1 MIRHPQLR
9 VDGWAAKRNALA
21 EGDGVMAQAALRIVD
36 DEIDTGLVRRLMAR
50 PLRAAP
56 DIAVV
61 HEVPAAAPISVATS
75 VTAAAGEVSRL
86 KAEVMVMKAVLGAER
101 REVDRLRACISRID
115 GAEPLSPEA
124 QAVRDRWAALV
135 DHLLHEPR

>member
-1 MIRHPQLR
+1 
-9 VDGWAAKRNALA
+9 
-21 EGDGVMAQAALRIVD
+21 MAQAALRIVD

-56 DIAVV
+56 EPTPI
-61 HEVPAAAPISVATS
+61 VPEAQVRPVP
-75 VTAAAGEVSRL
+75 VTEAMPVSASGEVSRL

-101 REVDRLRACISRID
+101 RESERLRACISRID
-115 GAEPLSPEA
+115 GAEPLTPEA

-135 DHLLHEPR
+135 DHLLNEPR